1 MRLNA
6 FREWRGGCQ
15 LVGSIALDGSEVSF
29 AYDAA
34 YLDDADAAAVSLSLP
49 LREEPFAEAEASPF
63 FAGLAP
69 EGDMR
74 RLVGDFIRST
84 SFAKMLERLNNE
96 SIGALVFAP
105 DGEEPD
111 LPGSYEP
118 IGTGELTRFRDSPSE
133 VSFEMGMASRLSL
146 AGAQSKVGLYHV
158 GDDPLE
164 GWYVPQG
171 AAPTTHIVKA
181 PTRVFPN
188 QTVNEALC
196 LESARLC
203 GFDAA
208 GWELIDLPG
217 GEPLLAVRRFD
228 RMLPDGAWGTGELP
242 RPQRLHQ
249 EDLCQATA
257 LMPEMKY
264 EPTGG
269 NFLSRCAGAVA
280 RCCANPFGDRAF
292 LLQSVFLDYLLGNCD
307 NHLKNRSLLWDAS
320 WRAVQLSPLYDLTCT
335 TIYPGIAREMGVSLA
350 PSRRVDDVREK
361 DLSRAARDAGVP
373 ERLGVQLYREVCE
386 ELPAALD
393 EAERVVAEM
402 GFETVRE
409 VAAHVRGELADKTR
423 L

>member
-49 LREEPFAEAEASPF
+49 LREEPFSEAEASPF

-105 DGEEPD
+105 DGEKPD
-111 LPGSYEP
+111 LPGSYEL
-118 IGTGELTRFRDSPSE
+118 IGMDELTRFRDSPSE

-164 GWYVPQG
+164 GWYVPRG

-203 GFDAA
+203 GFDTAE
-208 GWELIDLPG
+208 WDLIDLPG
-217 GEPLLAVRRFD
+217 GEPLLAMRRFD
-228 RMLPDGAWGTGELP
+228 RVLPDGAQGTGELP
-242 RPQRLHQ
+242 PPQRL
-249 EDLCQATA
+249 
-257 LMPEMKY
+257 
-264 EPTGG
+264 
-269 NFLSRCAGAVA
+269 
-280 RCCANPFGDRAF
+280 PFGDRAF
-292 LLQSVFLDYLLGNCD
+292 LLQSVFLDYLLGNCY

-335 TIYPGIAREMGVSLA
+335 TLYPEVSREMGVSLA

-373 ERLGVQLYREVCE
+373 ERFGVQLYREVCE

-409 VAAHVRGELADKTR
+409 VAAHVRGELADKVR

>member
-269 NFLSRCAGAVA
+269 QPPLAMRGGGRALLRQPVRGPGLPPPVGLSRLPPGELRQPPQEPLAALGRLVAGRPALASLRPHLHDHLPGDSPGDGGLPGAVEKGG
-280 RCCANPFGDRAF
+280 RR
-292 LLQSVFLDYLLGNCD
+292 
-307 NHLKNRSLLWDAS
+307 
-320 WRAVQLSPLYDLTCT
+320 
-335 TIYPGIAREMGVSLA
+335 AREGPLA
-350 PSRRVDDVREK
+350 CGARRGRPGAAWGPA
-361 DLSRAARDAGVP
+361 LS
-373 ERLGVQLYREVCE
+373 
-386 ELPAALD
+386 
-393 EAERVVAEM
+393 
-402 GFETVRE
+402 
-409 VAAHVRGELADKTR
+409 
-423 L
+423 